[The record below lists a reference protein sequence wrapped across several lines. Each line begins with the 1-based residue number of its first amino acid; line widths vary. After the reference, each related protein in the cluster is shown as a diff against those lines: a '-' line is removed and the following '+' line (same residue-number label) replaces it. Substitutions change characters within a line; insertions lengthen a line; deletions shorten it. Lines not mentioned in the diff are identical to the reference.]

1 MLKYELIEAYKS
13 VVTENKFTYTDLCKL
28 TGFSP
33 SQVANIL
40 RHDGKLVS
48 IEKMIDGL
56 DKMGFGVEFNF
67 YHKEEG

>member
-1 MLKYELIEAYKS
+1 MLKYKLIEAYKS

-28 TGFSP
+28 TGLSP

-48 IEKMIDGL
+48 LEKMLDGL
-56 DKMGFGVEFNF
+56 DKMGFGVELNF
-67 YHKEEG
+67 YHKEES

>member
-13 VVTENKFTYTDLCKL
+13 VVTENKFTYADLCKL

-48 IEKMIDGL
+48 IEKMIEGL
-56 DKMGFGVEFNF
+56 DKMGFGVELNF
-67 YHKEEG
+67 YHKEES